1 MVRDYLYYRNLEIVN
16 EESTSTNLKT
26 EKWNVFDWNNM
37 IKIKNLSVVASECSF
52 GCLQPLFHLG

>member
-26 EKWNVFDWNNM
+26 EKWNCF
-37 IKIKNLSVVASECSF
+37 
-52 GCLQPLFHLG
+52 